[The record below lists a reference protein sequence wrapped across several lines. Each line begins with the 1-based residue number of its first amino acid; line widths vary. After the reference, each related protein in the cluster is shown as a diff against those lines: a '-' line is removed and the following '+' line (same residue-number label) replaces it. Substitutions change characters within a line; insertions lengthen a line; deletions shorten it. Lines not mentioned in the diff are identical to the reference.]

1 MKGILI
7 FDDKSDLAF
16 FCLDKEMRRYVI
28 DRIRTLDIEAGSNVS
43 SPHSSVEYTD
53 YISCFV

>member
-43 SPHSSVEYTD
+43 SLQLSGID
-53 YISCFV
+53 